1 MHTKDALK
9 CGETPQRIFLVN
21 AWWETTLYTEEE
33 KVMLKMTEETYQ
45 NAKKLFDNKQIAEI
59 IMAINIIKAWNRIG
73 ISKHLQI
80 PK

>member
-1 MHTKDALK
+1 
-9 CGETPQRIFLVN
+9 
-21 AWWETTLYTEEE
+21 
-33 KVMLKMTEETYQ
+33 MTEETYQ